1 MKKHKK
7 NNRKKKL
14 KKYRTDKNKLLENQ
28 INSLK
33 NFEKRLMKGQKNVA
47 DYFTQQG

>member
-14 KKYRTDKNKLLENQ
+14 KKYRANNDRLLETN
-28 INSLK
+28 INHLK
-33 NFEKRLMKGQKNVA
+33 NLEKQFKERN
-47 DYFTQQG
+47 